1 MKRLKTVFI
10 VVAIGSIV
18 FYGCKKGDFNE
29 ESASSSQSVS
39 QKVVTP
45 ELTSQVQFMY

>member
-18 FYGCKKGDFNE
+18 FYGCKKGDLTQ
-29 ESASSSQSVS
+29 ESASLSQNVS
-39 QKVVTP
+39 QKVVKP
-45 ELTSQVQFMY
+45 EI